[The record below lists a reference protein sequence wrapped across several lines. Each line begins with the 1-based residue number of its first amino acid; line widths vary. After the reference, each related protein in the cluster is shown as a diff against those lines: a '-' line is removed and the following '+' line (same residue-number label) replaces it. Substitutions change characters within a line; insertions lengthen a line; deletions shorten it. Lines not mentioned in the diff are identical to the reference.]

1 MPRKSPEQRIEKYRS
16 KLDPEWVKKALE
28 QSKESRVAAQT
39 SAVERLAA
47 MELRVKAVLND
58 EDIVLFSHVLYL
70 DFARELH
77 RLIERHHGGQG
88 LTREARIK
96 VYDWKERGGS
106 EPILKRGASEAFGLT
121 VS

>member
-1 MPRKSPEQRIEKYRS
+1 MARKAAGERLNRYEA

-28 QSKESRVAAQT
+28 QSKDSMVAAQT

-47 MELRVKAVLND
+47 IELRVKAVVND
-58 EDIVLFSHVLYL
+58 EDIPLFSHVLYL

-77 RLIERHHGGQG
+77 RLIERHHGGAG

-106 EPILKRGASEAFGLT
+106 EPILKRIANEAFGLT
-121 VS
+121 V